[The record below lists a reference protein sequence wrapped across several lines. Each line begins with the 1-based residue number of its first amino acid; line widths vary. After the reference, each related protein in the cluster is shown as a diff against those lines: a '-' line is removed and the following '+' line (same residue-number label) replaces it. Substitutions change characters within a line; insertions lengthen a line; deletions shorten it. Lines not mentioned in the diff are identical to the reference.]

1 MNNRHKVL
9 RQGRIRALFAVLAPL
24 FALAGARSAEAAN
37 DPSLDWQTIHTKHFR
52 VHYPR
57 GLESVAERV
66 ARINETV
73 HDRLIGPLGYSPD
86 SITEMVITDNTDSA
100 NGSASA
106 LPYNNVRLF
115 VTAPEDMS
123 ILNDY
128 DDWYLDLITHEY
140 THILHVD
147 NIRGLPAVVNT
158 ILGKTLAPNQVQP
171 RWIIE
176 GLAVLAESEHTSAG
190 RLRSTIAD
198 MYTRTD
204 VLSGNLAGLDQMS
217 NYPFRWPQGNLW
229 YLTGSRFLSWICDVY
244 GKDTMRAVSR
254 DYGSTLIP
262 WGINR
267 SIRRATG
274 KTYIEL
280 YDGFRDFLKRQYG
293 DQMREVEKRGLREGV
308 RLTHH
313 GRFVEYPR
321 FVPKAHQNKPLEGDD
336 VLYYRNDFSARS
348 GLYRFKLRGGK
359 ITSEGET
366 LIARTTA
373 SSVGAFLP
381 SGDLVFNSVTP
392 WRNFYSRDDLYWLG
406 KGQTSQQGDENTRKQ
421 MTEGLRA
428 TSPDISPDGKRM
440 VFTVNSMGTTFLEIA
455 ELKAG
460 GAPEH
465 IPSLSPRRRLV
476 PSARFEQVYTPRFS
490 PDGKSVAYSRWRA
503 GGYRDIHIAEVDT
516 GHVRTLT
523 SDRAM
528 DMQPV
533 FSDDGKTLYFC
544 SDRSGI
550 PNIYAFDL
558 ASGALK
564 QVTNVRTGAFQP
576 AISPDGKTLVYTG
589 YTKDGFDLFAMPLDS
604 SRFLDALPPPQDRPP
619 PPPEPAPVEMRKSA
633 YEPLRTLAPRS
644 YLLNAA
650 PGKYGPLAVTVTA
663 RGGDVVGNHG
673 IAASVVADPAAPT
686 PELYLDYTY
695 RRLPVDLG
703 ARLFYS
709 VSPRTGYRISD
720 QDLSYNERS
729 LGLTA
734 GVSYPINLPFSYHSL
749 GMSYS
754 IAAFKGDLPVGRK
767 LDPYATRTV
776 DPLSG
781 NIGVAHLGYFFS
793 NVEGSY
799 DAAGSARGF
808 ALSLSADF
816 AERAT
821 ASDFTL
827 QAFSAVLSAYFQMPW
842 PGHHTL
848 ALRSS
853 GAISGGGYPS
863 GNYFVGGYDLENY
876 TLIDTVTTGIFNG
889 AFVLRGYKPG
899 TYSGRAYAL
908 QNIEYRVPIVK
919 VDRGPW
925 TLPLYLQRIDGN
937 LFLDFGGAFDRLKT
951 DRIRFFENGYLI
963 DSPDLHS
970 GAGAELW
977 FTMTLGYGIYSQF
990 RLGYAYGFSAAAIP
1004 SGQFY
1009 FVASSAY

>member
-1 MNNRHKVL
+1 MNFPLQSKS
-9 RQGRIRALFAVLAPL
+9 RARAAIGSLFGLLFGLSAPL
-24 FALAGARSAEAAN
+24 SAHAAG
-37 DPSLDWQTIHTKHFR
+37 DPNLDWQTIHTEHFR

-57 GLESVAERV
+57 GLEPVAERV
-66 ARINETV
+66 ARLNESV
-73 HDRLIGPLGYSPD
+73 HERLIGPLGYAPD

-147 NIRGLPAVVNT
+147 HIRGLPAIVNAV
-158 ILGKTLAPNQVQP
+158 LGKTLAPNQVQP

-176 GLAVLAESEHTSAG
+176 GLAVVAESQHTSAG

-198 MYTRTD
+198 MYTRAD
-204 VLSGNLAGLDQMS
+204 VLEDNLAGLDQMS

-229 YLTGSRFLSWICDVY
+229 YLTGSRFLSWISDVY
-244 GKDTMRAVSR
+244 GKDTMRAVSQ

-267 SIRRATG
+267 SIRRQTG

-280 YDGFRDFLKRQYG
+280 FDGFRDFLKRGYG
-293 DQMREVEKRGLREGV
+293 DQMREVQKRGLREGH

-313 GRFVEYPR
+313 GRYVEYPR
-321 FVPKAHQNKPLEGDD
+321 FVPKAHKDKALDGDE
-336 VLYYRNDFSARS
+336 LMYYRNDFSARA
-348 GLYRFKLRGGK
+348 GLYRFHLRDGK
-359 ITSEGET
+359 AEGET

-381 SGDLVFNSVTP
+381 NGDLVFNNVTP
-392 WRNFYSRDDLYWLG
+392 WRNFYSRDDLFWLG
-406 KGQTSQQGDENTRKQ
+406 KGQKSPQGEENSRHRI
-421 MTEGLRA
+421 TEGFRA
-428 TSPDISPDGKRM
+428 TAPDISPDGKRI
-440 VFTVNSMGTTFLEIA
+440 VFVVNSMGTTFLEIA
-455 ELKAG
+455 DVLEG
-460 GAPEH
+460 DAPDK
-465 IPSLSPRRRLV
+465 IPKLSPRRRLV
-476 PSARFEQVYTPRFS
+476 PSGRFEQAYTPRFS
-490 PDGKSVAYSRWRA
+490 PDGRLVAYSHWRA
-503 GGYRDIHIAEVDT
+503 GGYRDIRIVDLDS
-516 GHVRTLT
+516 GRVRAITN
-523 SDRAM
+523 DRAM

-533 FSDDGKTLYFC
+533 FSADGRTLYFC

-550 PNIYAFDL
+550 PNIYAHDL
-558 ASGALK
+558 QAGTLK
-564 QVTNVRTGAFQP
+564 QVSNVRTGAFQP
-576 AISPDGKTLVYTG
+576 APSPDGKTLVYAG
-589 YTKDGFDLFAMPLDS
+589 YTKDGFDLFAMELEP
-604 SRFLDALPPPQDRPP
+604 SRFLDAP
-619 PPPEPAPVEMRKSA
+619 PPPEDRPPVPAEPAPVAMRKTA

-650 PGKYGPLAVTVTA
+650 PGKYGPLALTITA

-673 IAASVVADPAAPT
+673 LGASLVADPQAPS
-686 PELYLDYTY
+686 PELSLDYSY

-720 QDLSYNERS
+720 QDLKYNERT
-729 LGLTA
+729 LGLSA

-754 IAAFKGDLPVGRK
+754 IAAFKGDLPVGTN
-767 LDPYATRTV
+767 LDPYATRTI

-781 NIGVAHLGYFFS
+781 NLGIVHLGYFYS
-793 NVEGSY
+793 NVESSY
-799 DAAGSARGF
+799 DAAGPARGF
-808 ALSLSADF
+808 ALSLSADL

-827 QAFSAVLSAYFQMPW
+827 QAFSSVISAYFQMPW

-848 ALRSS
+848 ALRTS
-853 GAISGGGYPS
+853 GAISGGDYPS

-899 TYSGRAYAL
+899 TYSGRAYVL
-908 QNIEYRVPIVK
+908 QNAEYRIPVLK

-925 TLPLYLQRIDGN
+925 TLPLYLQRIDAN
-937 LFLDFGGAFDRLKT
+937 LFLDFGGAFNRFKT
-951 DRIRFFENGYLI
+951 KSVRFFENGYLI
-963 DSPDLHS
+963 DSPDLHA

-977 FTMTLGYGIYSQF
+977 FTMTLGYGIYAQF
-990 RLGYAYGFSAAAIP
+990 RLGYAYGFSGDAIEN
-1004 SGQFY
+1004 GQVY